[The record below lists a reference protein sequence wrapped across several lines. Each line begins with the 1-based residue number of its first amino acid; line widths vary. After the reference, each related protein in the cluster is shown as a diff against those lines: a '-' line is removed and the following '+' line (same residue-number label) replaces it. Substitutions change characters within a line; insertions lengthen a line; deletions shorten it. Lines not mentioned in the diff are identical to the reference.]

1 MTIETALKEALIAFR
16 KLQEAVEDEYLRL
29 GRRKGELS
37 AQFEIRK
44 IYFGCLSR
52 LKTSTLQRRT
62 LEIFFGFW
70 VLQKPPEIVKRATRK
85 RPSLIDLPT
94 TK

>member
-1 MTIETALKEALIAFR
+1 MTIENSLKEALIAFKR
-16 KLQEAVEDEYLRL
+16 LQESIEDEYIRL

-37 AQFEIRK
+37 AQYEIRK
-44 IYFGCLSR
+44 IYFGCLS
-52 LKTSTLQRRT
+52 LMKTSTLQRRI

-70 VLQKPPEIVKRATRK
+70 ILQKPPEIVQRATRK
-85 RPSLIDLPT
+85 VPSRINLPP

>member
-1 MTIETALKEALIAFR
+1 MLISFK
-16 KLQEAVEDEYLRL
+16 KLQESVEEEYIRL

-44 IYFGCLSR
+44 IYFGCLS
-52 LKTSTLQRRT
+52 LMKTSTLQRRV

-70 VLQKPPEIVKRATRK
+70 VLQKPPEIIKRATRK
-85 RPSLIDLPT
+85 CPSLIKLPPV
-94 TK
+94 